1 MSKRRFNLSDDLSDD
16 GRPSKRSY
24 QEPTPPSP
32 LDDDED
38 VDTNSQNT
46 TSTEVID
53 EELMYQELNQQP
65 RNVERTLF
73 PDEDEENG
81 NEIGGKLKKHKKT
94 KKSKKMGRKSNKKMG
109 RKSNKKMGRKSN
121 KKMGRKSRK

>member
-1 MSKRRFNLSDDLSDD
+1 MSKRPFDLSDD

-38 VDTNSQNT
+38 VDTSSQNT

-73 PDEDEENG
+73 SDEDEDG

-94 KKSKKMGRKSNKKMG
+94 KKSKKMGGKSKKTK
-109 RKSNKKMGRKSN
+109 KSKITGKSKKA
-121 KKMGRKSRK
+121 KK